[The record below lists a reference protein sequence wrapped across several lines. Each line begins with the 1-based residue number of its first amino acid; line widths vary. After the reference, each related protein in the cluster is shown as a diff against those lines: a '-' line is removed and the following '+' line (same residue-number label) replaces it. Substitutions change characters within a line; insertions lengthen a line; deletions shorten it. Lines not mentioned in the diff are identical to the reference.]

1 MNPLFTQ
8 LPLGN
13 FQLSHRIVMAPLT
26 RMRAE
31 RPGNQPSALN
41 ALYYTQRASEGGLI
55 VAEASQIMPEGQGMP
70 ATPGV
75 HSDEQ
80 AAGWKL

>member
-1 MNPLFTQ
+1 
-8 LPLGN
+8 
-13 FQLSHRIVMAPLT
+13 MAPLT

-70 ATPGV
+70 ATPGI

-80 AAGWKL
+80 AAGWRLVCDGVHAKGGRIFLQL

>member
-1 MNPLFTQ
+1 MNPLFTP

-41 ALYYTQRASEGGLI
+41 ALYYT
-55 VAEASQIMPEGQGMP
+55 
-70 ATPGV
+70 
-75 HSDEQ
+75 
-80 AAGWKL
+80 

>member
-1 MNPLFTQ
+1 MNPLFTP

-41 ALYYTQRASEGGLI
+41 ALYHSMRFT
-55 VAEASQIMPEGQGMP
+55 
-70 ATPGV
+70 TP
-75 HSDEQ
+75 SAQ
-80 AAGWKL
+80 AKAD

>member
-1 MNPLFTQ
+1 MNPLFAP

-13 FQLSHRIVMAPLT
+13 FQLNHRIVMAPLT

-41 ALYYTQRASEGGLI
+41 ALYYTQRASDGGLI
-55 VAEASQIMPEGQGMP
+55 IAEASQIMPEGQGMP
-70 ATPGV
+70 ATPGI

-80 AAGWKL
+80 A